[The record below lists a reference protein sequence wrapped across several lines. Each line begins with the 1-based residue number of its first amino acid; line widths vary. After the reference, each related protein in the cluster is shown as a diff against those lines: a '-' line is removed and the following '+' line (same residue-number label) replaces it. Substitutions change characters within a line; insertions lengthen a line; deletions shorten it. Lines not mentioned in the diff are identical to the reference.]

1 MQRAISH
8 IANGVLLYAIFYALC
23 WALVVKTALLL
34 PVYEVGDGVWA
45 RLDTLLMPFATSMLA
60 AFLAHAGLR
69 LTLKRFR
76 LRLSTSESSA
86 SLVFLGVLTV
96 LAFGGALG
104 HVFEGPEAGPDPDF
118 VTPLSVVFGAWAG
131 VAWRRRL
138 RL

>member
-1 MQRAISH
+1 MQRAFSH

-34 PVYEVGDGVWA
+34 PVYEQGDSLWA
-45 RLDTLLMPFATSMLA
+45 RLDSLLMPFATSMLA

-69 LTLKRFR
+69 LTLKRLK

-96 LAFGGALG
+96 LSFGGALG
-104 HVFEGPEAGPDPDF
+104 HVFEGPESGPGTDV
-118 VTPLSVVFGAWAG
+118 VTPLSIVLGAWAG